1 MKNVSRPDLFWVL
14 SGLRQG
20 LAIAG
25 EVSLQE
31 PALTWFIQSWMMS
44 HHKHTLNF
52 AQFPVQIFFSRRVV
66 FGILITFSL
75 WITEQLSWAGL
86 ALITKPSLG
95 STRKTGNLGSSSL
108 SLALSTFL
116 DLSLSNSLNLSL
128 SSEGRRRVG
137 WVGTELGWADAAG
150 KKSDNRYLD

>member
-31 PALTWFIQSWMMS
+31 PAFTWFIQSWRMS

-52 AQFPVQIFFSRRVV
+52 AQFPVQTSFFRRVG

-128 SSEGRRRVG
+128 SSEWRRIEG
-137 WVGTELGWADAAG
+137 GVGTELGWADAAG
-150 KKSDNRYLD
+150 KKSDNRHLD